1 MGEPRKRSGP
11 EGPPRVAA
19 AKQANTEIVPDP
31 WGIRSRAQ
39 ARLREQDR
47 RRAICREAERL
58 MPLVRYY
65 GPRPL
70 RSIPLGQFLVE
81 GWWAA

>member
-1 MGEPRKRSGP
+1 MGPPDKQTGP
-11 EGPPRVAA
+11 EGPARLATA
-19 AKQANTEIVPDP
+19 RQTSTEMVPDP

-39 ARLREQDR
+39 VRIREQDR

-58 MPLVRYY
+58 MPLSRFY

-70 RSIPLGQFLVE
+70 QLAPIGDYYVRGR
-81 GWWAA
+81 WAA